1 MYISTVGLF
10 ISSQYKSGV
19 EVSELPAGRARPS
32 HMYFVAQSQSCVVAA
47 GWNQFAR
54 QRNPR
59 LFVMQWSLHWPSLA
73 WPELEPEHEQLLH
86 PSEITDAVGFQTN
99 YATI

>member
-54 QRNPR
+54 
-59 LFVMQWSLHWPSLA
+59 HHYGSLA
-73 WPELEPEHEQLLH
+73 GWLAWSELEPELNA
-86 PSEITDAVGFQTN
+86 PSSSDLQRSQSQYDFISTS
-99 YATI
+99 TILK

>member
-1 MYISTVGLF
+1 MEVTELQAGPQIFGGPKSWWRSGC
-10 ISSQYKSGV
+10 SS
-19 EVSELPAGRARPS
+19 
-32 HMYFVAQSQSCVVAA
+32 